1 MTSQHYRG
9 NKKSANRAHYVRSAL
24 ATVVLLLALGVFISA
39 GLWQLD
45 RASEKENFKARFA
58 AGSIIEKQKAPITD
72 TAAKEFHFRMFELTG
87 QYDSGHQILLD
98 SMVSAGRSGYQVLT
112 PFHVGDTTV
121 LVNRGWLKAD
131 PDRSQL
137 PTTNVSEEP
146 RTIVGR
152 LSKLPEP
159 GIRLAEPDTQVNTWP
174 RRLLFPTRDQI
185 AQHLGF
191 PVANYQILLEP
202 HVSDGYFRAWQAVA
216 SAPEKNLGYAFQWFA
231 FAALTMFF
239 YITINLRWRKQAI
252 NKLHAS

>member
-9 NKKSANRAHYVRSAL
+9 KKKSVNRAHYTRSAL
-24 ATVVLLLALGVFISA
+24 ATVALLLALGTFISA

-45 RASEKENFKARFA
+45 RASEKEDIKARFA
-58 AGSIIEKQKAPITD
+58 AGSIIETQKAPITD

-87 QYDSGHQILLD
+87 QYDSEHQILLD
-98 SMVSAGRSGYQVLT
+98 SMVSGGRTGYQVLT
-112 PFHVGDTTV
+112 PFQVDDKTV

-137 PTTNVSEEP
+137 PATDVSEET
-146 RTIVGR
+146 RSIIGR
-152 LSKLPEP
+152 LSTLPEP

-191 PVANYQILLEP
+191 PVADYQILLEP

-231 FAALTMFF
+231 FAALTIII
-239 YITINLRWRKQAI
+239 YIMLNLRWRKQAI
-252 NKLHAS
+252 NKLHTS